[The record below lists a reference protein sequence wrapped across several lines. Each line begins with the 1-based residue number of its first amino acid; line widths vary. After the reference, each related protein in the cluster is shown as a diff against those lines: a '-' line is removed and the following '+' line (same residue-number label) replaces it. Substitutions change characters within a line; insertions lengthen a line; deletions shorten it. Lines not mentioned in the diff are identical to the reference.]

1 MMQHAHFELGGNLAK
16 GSPPSLVTAL
26 GIYHVIIFKEPLNVA
41 LCLGFLGE
49 PRNERG
55 LGA

>member
-49 PRNERG
+49 PRNERR